1 MGFVDKQ
8 PSRIQ
13 GQWFLVESMKY
24 GFFEQAERPYIGLL
38 NDYWRQIHPKRNNTF
53 RYCYVPHET
62 FMPMVMMPCH
72 YQKMMVHNRS
82 LKSRNESTFPLLM
95 ELYMVT

>member
-24 GFFEQAERPYIGLL
+24 GFFEQAERPYIGLM
-38 NDYWRQIHPKRNNTF
+38 NDYWRQIHPKGIT
-53 RYCYVPHET
+53 HLDI
-62 FMPMVMMPCH
+62 VM
-72 YQKMMVHNRS
+72 
-82 LKSRNESTFPLLM
+82 FLM
-95 ELYMVT
+95 KLSCQW